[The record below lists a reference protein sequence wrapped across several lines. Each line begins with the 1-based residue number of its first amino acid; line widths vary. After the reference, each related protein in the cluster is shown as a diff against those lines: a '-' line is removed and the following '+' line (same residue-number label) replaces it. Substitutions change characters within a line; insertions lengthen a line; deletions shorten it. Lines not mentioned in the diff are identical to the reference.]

1 MKITKYFLAVA
12 FFNLLIFNG
21 ITSCKKKADATPA
34 VSSIGSTCPSATTLA
49 SVENIQ
55 IFPADHPLN
64 TDISG
69 LTKDSKSDAIIA
81 NIGLTRGLKADFGS
95 GLYEGAKIGIPF
107 VIVCANQTK
116 TPIIYRGNA
125 YDANY
130 SSESDA
136 GPFPI
141 PLNAP
146 IEGSGAAQSGDSH
159 VLAVDIDNKKLYEMY
174 NTNVNGNSWEASGG
188 SVFDLQT
195 NTFRPAGWTSA
206 DAAGLPIFPCLVRYD
221 EVASGTIDHAIRFTV
236 SKSKTFKG
244 YIHPAR
250 HLVSGTGGLSNSLP
264 MGTRLRLR
272 ADFDVSTYPK
282 NVQVILVAMKK
293 YGLILADIG
302 SDMYITGAP
311 DERWNNDELRLL
323 GNVKA
328 GDFIV
333 TQMGTVVTQ

>member
-1 MKITKYFLAVA
+1 MKIIKYFLVVGLC
-12 FFNLLIFNG
+12 NILLFNG
-21 ITSCKKKADATPA
+21 ITSCKKKTDDTVP
-34 VSSIGSTCPSATTLA
+34 VSTIGGACTSATTLA

-69 LTKDSKSDAIIA
+69 LAKDSKSDAIIA

-95 GLYEGAKIGIPF
+95 GLYEGAKIGVPF
-107 VIVCANQTK
+107 VVVCANQTK
-116 TPIIYRGNA
+116 VPIIYRENGYDGN
-125 YDANY
+125 YG
-130 SSESDA
+130 SESEA

-146 IEGSGAAQSGDSH
+146 IEGSGGAQSGDSH
-159 VLAVDIDNKKLYEMY
+159 VIAVDIDNKKLYELY
-174 NTNVNGNSWEASGG
+174 NASINGSSWEASCGAL
-188 SVFDLQT
+188 FDLQT
-195 NTFRPAGWTSA
+195 NTFRPASWTSA

-221 EVASGTIDHAIRFTV
+221 EVASGTIDHAIRFTI

-250 HLVSGTGGLSNSLP
+250 HLVNGTGGLSNSLP

-282 NVQVILVAMKK
+282 NIQVILVAMKK
-293 YGLILADIG
+293 YGIILADIG

-311 DERWNNDELRLL
+311 DERWNNDELQQL